1 MSEIGQ
7 NLKSIVMKGIDLIGS
22 KAGDLASNARQ
33 KVDTFNLENQKKD
46 LLAEVGSKAYEMA
59 QAGTVFPVELKT
71 ILQKVSEIDKE
82 LELIRDSGE
91 NGDKKNETA
100 LEDHDGKVYDDV
112 PSYEKDF
119 PSEPL
124 AAVYTAKD
132 NPDIPVIE
140 VDEEQ
145 GKEEKEEACPL
156 SSAINDLFEQRPQ
169 VDKMMDKVNSSLDE
183 LGNSL
188 LKFSG
193 EFDKKISDLASRM
206 IDNDNRD
213 SKE

>member
-1 MSEIGQ
+1 
-7 NLKSIVMKGIDLIGS
+7 
-22 KAGDLASNARQ
+22 
-33 KVDTFNLENQKKD
+33 
-46 LLAEVGSKAYEMA
+46 MA

-82 LELIRDSGE
+82 LKLIRDSGE
-91 NGDKKNETA
+91 NGDKKNEA
-100 LEDHDGKVYDDV
+100 APEDHDGKVYDDV
-112 PSYEKDF
+112 PSYEKDL

-132 NPDIPVIE
+132 NPDVPVIE

-206 IDNDNRD
+206 IENENRD